1 MSPVLEARDVTKR
14 FGGITAVDSISF
26 SLGGNRILGVV
37 GPNGA
42 GKTAL
47 LNCLSGVYALDAG
60 SVYFNGNP
68 IHHLR
73 PHAIAA
79 LGVART
85 FQSTEHLAEM
95 KVFEYV
101 LVGVTR
107 RQAMMCVAYGLRMP
121 SAIRLERA
129 ERARAAGVLDSLGL
143 GAYYGAR
150 LREVPYGVQKRIDLG
165 RVIASRPVVVLL
177 DEPTSGANA
186 QDRADVESAIVE
198 LAQRDIAMI
207 IIDHDVGF
215 VRKVCQELLVM
226 DHGRM
231 LAYGEPESVL
241 QRPDVRQAY
250 LGSTLDE
257 TSSEASLDREGV
269 DRRPDSSGDG

>member
-1 MSPVLEARDVTKR
+1 MTSVLEAREVTKR
-14 FGGITAVDSISF
+14 FGGITAVDSVSF
-26 SLGGNRILGVV
+26 ALGGNGILGVV

-47 LNCLSGVYALDAG
+47 LNCLSGVYPLDAG

-68 IHHLR
+68 IHRLR

-95 KVFEYV
+95 RVFEYV
-101 LVGVTR
+101 LIGVTR
-107 RQAMMCVAYGLRMP
+107 RQAMMCVKYGLRLP
-121 SAIRLERA
+121 SAVRLERA

-143 GAYYGAR
+143 GEYFGAR
-150 LREVPYGVQKRIDLG
+150 LREVPYGVQKRVDLG
-165 RVIASRPVVVLL
+165 RVIASRPLVVLL

-198 LAQRDIAMI
+198 LGHRDIAMV

-226 DHGRM
+226 NHGRM
-231 LAYGEPESVL
+231 LAYGEPEAVL
-241 QRPDVRQAY
+241 QRPEVRQAY

-257 TSSEASLDREGV
+257 TASASLDSEGV
-269 DRRPDSSGDG
+269 DRRPDPSGDG